1 MSRSTPV
8 TIENC
13 GLTIDSVI
21 RSKKALVDVTADGI
35 GRIRWWWRYKH
46 HRRPEED
53 QAIPHSIAIKALA
66 ATTLGLA
73 IAFAPAAF
81 AADDMKKDTMT
92 KDNMSKDKM
101 DKDNM
106 KKDSMKNDDRKK

>member
-1 MSRSTPV
+1 M
-8 TIENC
+8 
-13 GLTIDSVI
+13 
-21 RSKKALVDVTADGI
+21 
-35 GRIRWWWRYKH
+35 
-46 HRRPEED
+46 
-53 QAIPHSIAIKALA
+53 PHSIAIKALA

-106 KKDSMKNDDRKK
+106 KKDSMKNDTQSASQSTRQRRRELHGPCGPHG